1 MVPLERL
8 GGIGVGA
15 YSLGGELLTG
25 SFGALR
31 RIALAVRVADRAIV
45 RLLPAVP
52 RSIVQRLSAPYIA
65 GPTLDDARALVAR
78 LNAEGKL
85 ATVDVLGEEIRSA
98 SEAAAVAAA
107 YHAALDA
114 IAADHLDANVS
125 VKLTALGLELDVDLC
140 RSLLAT
146 VVADAASRGIFVRID
161 MEHSAC
167 TDDTLLLYRELR
179 EAGRDN
185 VGVVLQSRLRRTLA
199 DVDALADLRPS
210 VRLCKG
216 IYVEPSEIAFTG
228 RQQIRDNFVLA
239 LDALLDVGAYVAV
252 ATHDEWLLERS
263 LERVAG
269 LDRDGYELQ
278 MLLGVRED
286 RATELVAE
294 GHRLRVYVP
303 YGDRW
308 YEYSLRR
315 LQENPA
321 LAGMVAKAT
330 LLRVVPGRG

>member
-1 MVPLERL
+1 
-8 GGIGVGA
+8 
-15 YSLGGELLTG
+15 
-25 SFGALR
+25 
-31 RIALAVRVADRAIV
+31 
-45 RLLPAVP
+45 VP

-65 GPTLDDARALVAR
+65 GATLEDARRAVAR

-85 ATVDVLGEEIRSA
+85 ATVDVLGEEVLRPA
-98 SEAAAVAAA
+98 EAEAVASA

-125 VKLTALGLELDVDLC
+125 VKLTALGLELDLDLC

-146 VVADAASRGIFVRID
+146 VVADAAARGIFVRID

-167 TDDTLLLYRELR
+167 TDDTFRLYRELR
-179 EAGRDN
+179 DAGREN
-185 VGVVLQSRLRRTLA
+185 VGIVVQSYLRRTLA
-199 DVDALADLRPS
+199 DVGDLAELRPN

-216 IYVEPSEIAFTG
+216 IYVEPHTIAFAG
-228 RQQIRDNFVLA
+228 RQQIRDNFLLV
-239 LDALLDVGAYVAV
+239 LDALLEAGSYVAV

-263 LERVAG
+263 LQRVAG
-269 LDRDGYELQ
+269 LERDAYELQ
-278 MLLGVRED
+278 MLLGVREE
-286 RATELVAE
+286 RATALVAE

-303 YGDRW
+303 YGERW

-321 LAGMVAKAT
+321 VAGMVAKAT
-330 LLRVVPGRG
+330 VLRLVPGRGSR